1 MIAGMSF
8 FPTGCSL
15 AGCLRFFLFSVLALL
30 LVFLPAPMFG
40 SQSQAA
46 QPDQLKLLYEAAEG
60 YARSG
65 EKERAT
71 AEYQAFLAEALHR
84 LANGEALAG
93 EFDTAVLMFDEASS
107 YAPHDQNLR
116 LDYARV
122 CLDAE
127 KLTRAKTLAEEAVR
141 SDPKDPQARYLL
153 GRVLFH
159 LEDYGAAK
167 TELEAAVTANP
178 DFKTGYLL
186 GRTYL
191 VLHDEQH
198 ARMLFDEMV
207 AGLGDTALIHIYFG
221 RAYSLMDYPD
231 QAVHEFKKAIA
242 RDPNATDAHYYLALH
257 YLRHDESVGYAKAIP
272 EFQAELRVNPNDVR
286 SHYMLG
292 YIALKQS
299 RFAEAEAELS
309 RAAALQPPDLNT
321 LVNLAEA
328 YTAQN
333 HLGDAEATLRKAL
346 QIAGKDPQQQKQSG
360 RAHYLLGRLLM
371 KTGREDEAKRELAL
385 ATHQEDMRGMSSGPA
400 AEARAISSSSL
411 AQQEARDR
419 SEAGPTGTTDELKRV
434 AEFKNQLS
442 PLVGKAYNDLGV
454 FAADKRDYSAALR
467 SFEKASTWSP
477 GLEGL
482 DRNLGMAAYYAREF
496 DKVSPPLTRYLES
509 HPDDKAARA
518 ALEEALKE
526 KAPTRP

>member
-1 MIAGMSF
+1 MK
-8 FPTGCSL
+8 CL
-15 AGCLRFFLFSVLALL
+15 AAALDLRRLLLPFAIGLL
-30 LVFLPAPMFG
+30 LVCVRAQMLG

-46 QPDQLKLLYEAAEG
+46 QPELLKLHYEAAEG
-60 YARSG
+60 YERVG
-65 EKERAT
+65 DQQRAT
-71 AEYQAFLAEALHR
+71 EEYQAFLAEALHR
-84 LANGEALAG
+84 IANGEALAG
-93 EFDTAVLMFDEASS
+93 EFETAVAMFDEASG
-107 YAPHDQNLR
+107 YAPQDQSLR

-127 KLTRAKTLAEEAVR
+127 KLAQAKSLAEEAVR
-141 SDPKDPQARYLL
+141 ADPKDPQTRFLL

-159 LEDYGAAK
+159 LEDYSAAK
-167 TELEAAVTANP
+167 VQLEAAVAANP

-191 VLHDEQH
+191 VLHDEPH

-231 QAVHEFKKAIA
+231 QAVEEFKKAIA
-242 RDPNATDAHYYLALH
+242 KDSRAVDAHYYLALH
-257 YLRHDESVGYAKAIP
+257 YLRHDESMGYAKAIP

-309 RAAALQPPDLNT
+309 EAAALQPSDLNT

-328 YTAQN
+328 YTGEN
-333 HLGDAEATLRKAL
+333 RLSDAEVTLRKAL
-346 QIAGKDPQQQKQSG
+346 LVAGNDPQLKKQSG

-371 KTGREDEAKRELAL
+371 KTGREEDARKELAL
-385 ATHQEDMRGMSSGPA
+385 AAHQEDTRGMSSGPA

-411 AQQEARDR
+411 TQQEARDR
-419 SEAGPTGTTDELKRV
+419 SETLTGSTAELRRVEDFKR
-434 AEFKNQLS
+434 ELS

-454 FAADKRDYSAALR
+454 FAAGKKDYSAALR
-467 SFEKASTWSP
+467 SFEKASTWNP

-496 DKVSPPLTRYLES
+496 DKAGPPLRRYLDS
-509 HPDDKAARA
+509 HPEDKAARA
-518 ALEEALKE
+518 ALEEALK
-526 KAPTRP
+526 KGPGGS